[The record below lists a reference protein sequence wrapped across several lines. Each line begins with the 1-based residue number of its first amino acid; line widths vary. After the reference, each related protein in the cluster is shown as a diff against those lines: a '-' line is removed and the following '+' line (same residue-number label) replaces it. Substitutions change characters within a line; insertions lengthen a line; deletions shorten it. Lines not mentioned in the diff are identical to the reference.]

1 MAVAA
6 KLRSS
11 EEQRTLLQK
20 AFSLKRAAQSLFGG
34 KAAVGAIAGGALLFR
49 GPSEPLA
56 TRGDTPTQPID
67 T

>member
-1 MAVAA
+1 
-6 KLRSS
+6 
-11 EEQRTLLQK
+11 LQK

-34 KAAVGAIAGGALLFR
+34 KAAVGTIAGDALLFR